1 MSSVVIDGVEW
12 TVEGAQ
18 VAIVERGRVLLQFR
32 PWPPGWELPG
42 GHCEPGEDPAVTAER
57 ETEEETGYRVRIAG
71 VVGVYSWRG
80 LRSAGDV
87 VFLGEVVG
95 GAPRR
100 SLEAWALRMARPDH
114 LPRTVFPWIRE
125 RAQDAVDV
133 AGGGAAV
140 HRVQPVTIRHVLGFA
155 TAWLH
160 TPYPHQELL
169 LREAL
174 GLGDKPTHTAA
185 GPMMVGGLERFASA
199 AKAIAAGEVSKALA
213 HATSGPCLQQ
223 NLVCVMEGD

>member
-1 MSSVVIDGVEW
+1 MSAVVIDGVKW
-12 TVEGAQ
+12 RVEGAQ
-18 VAIVERGRVLLQFR
+18 VAIVQRGRVLLQFR

-42 GHCEPGEDPAVTAER
+42 GHCDPGEDPADTAAREVT
-57 ETEEETGYRVRIAG
+57 EETGYVVRIAG
-71 VVGVYSWRG
+71 VVGVYSWKG

-100 SLEAWALRMARPDH
+100 SLESWALRMRSPDR

-125 RAQDAVDV
+125 RVHDAVDV
-133 AGGGAAV
+133 AAGGPPV

-160 TPYPHQELL
+160 TPLDR
-169 LREAL
+169 LR
-174 GLGDKPTHTAA
+174 G
-185 GPMMVGGLERFASA
+185 RR
-199 AKAIAAGEVSKALA
+199 
-213 HATSGPCLQQ
+213 
-223 NLVCVMEGD
+223 

>member
-1 MSSVVIDGVEW
+1 MSSVFINGVEW
-12 TVEGAQ
+12 PVEGAQ
-18 VAIVERGRVLLQFR
+18 VAIVERGRVLLQLR

-42 GHCEPGEDPAVTAER
+42 GHVEPDEDPAVTGAR

-87 VFLGEVVG
+87 VYLGEVIG

-100 SLEAWALRMARPDH
+100 SIEAWALRMAPPDA
-114 LPRTVFPWIRE
+114 LPRTVFPWVRE
-125 RAQDAVDV
+125 RARDAVDV
-133 AGGGAAV
+133 AGGGEAV

-160 TPYPHQELL
+160 APFDRLM
-169 LREAL
+169 R
-174 GLGDKPTHTAA
+174 
-185 GPMMVGGLERFASA
+185 RR
-199 AKAIAAGEVSKALA
+199 
-213 HATSGPCLQQ
+213 
-223 NLVCVMEGD
+223 